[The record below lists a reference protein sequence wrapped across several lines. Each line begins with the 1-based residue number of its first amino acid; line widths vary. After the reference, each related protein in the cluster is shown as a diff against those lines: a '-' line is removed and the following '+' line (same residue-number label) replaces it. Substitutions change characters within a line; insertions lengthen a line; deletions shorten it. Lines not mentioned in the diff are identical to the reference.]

1 MAKQINARVLQKH
14 DTAEN
19 FEKATGFTPMLGEL
33 IIYDPDDSH
42 SYERF
47 KVGNNEDI
55 VHELPFW
62 DEVVELITES
72 DIDTICATTY
82 NNAYVGTDI
91 PDSSVGQDGDVYIV
105 TGGES

>member
-19 FEKATGFTPMLGEL
+19 FEKATGFTPMSGEL
-33 IIYDPDDSH
+33 IIYDQDDSH

-47 KVGNNEDI
+47 KVGDNEHI

-62 DEVVELITES
+62 DEIVELITES
-72 DIDTICATTY
+72 DIDNICTATY
-82 NNAYVGTDI
+82 ANAYIGSDE
-91 PDSSVGQDGDVYIV
+91 PDSSFGQDGDVYIV
-105 TGGES
+105 TGGAS